1 MYECRLRC
9 ECVALLALVPWSVL
23 ALLGAEITGWR
34 RFVSVHGSSYSF
46 QSLALK
52 NVICG
57 S

>member
-1 MYECRLRC
+1 MCECRLRC
-9 ECVALLALVPWSVL
+9 ECVAPSALALWLVS

-34 RFVSVHGSSYSF
+34 RLVSVHGSSYHF
-46 QSLALK
+46 QGLALK

>member
-1 MYECRLRC
+1 MCECRLRC
-9 ECVALLALVPWSVL
+9 ECVAPSALALWSVS

-34 RFVSVHGSSYSF
+34 RLVSVHGSSYHF
-46 QSLALK
+46 QGLALK